1 MKQPPLIRSFRH
13 AFDGLWHVLR
23 TQRNMRLHVL
33 AAAIVVA
40 LGAWLRLDVVRW
52 SLLAVTIGGV
62 LVGEMVN
69 TAVEALVD
77 LVSPEYH
84 ERAKV
89 AKDVS
94 AGVVLLLAVTAIVV
108 GLLILGP
115 PLWERC
121 VAR

>member
-1 MKQPPLIRSFRH
+1 MKQPPLIRSFYH
-13 AFDGLWHVLR
+13 AFNGLWHVIR
-23 TQRNMRLHVL
+23 TQRNMRLHLL

-40 LGAWLRLDVVRW
+40 LGLWLRLDVVRW
-52 SLLAVTIGGV
+52 SALAITIGGV

-94 AGVVLLLAVTAIVV
+94 AGVVLLLTLTAIVV

-115 PLWERC
+115 PLVTRFT
-121 VAR
+121 AP